1 MEHAARTNLSAGSD
15 DARVALP
22 SGATEDEP
30 EAAPRGP
37 SSAARPAPSGRSP
50 APGGRL
56 RAPTPRAAA
65 VLVAVGIGATVLL
78 AAGDAVGPF
87 IFGLLL
93 AYLLDPLVERFARLG
108 LPRWLAVLLVYLL
121 AIGAVA
127 LVIAL
132 TVPPLVRQI
141 GTFADQLP
149 TIVRQI
155 QYQLGHLTQL
165 YDRLGLPTEIRS
177 VANQIVK
184 AAVDAVQNLDLGV
197 IRPII
202 ASAAGFISSIFG
214 YLILPA
220 WLFYLLKDRP
230 RLQVAFDR
238 SLPPGWRTDV
248 WAIAGIAHEVFG
260 KWIRGQIILGS
271 TVGIASFVGLT
282 FLGFAVDPIFAQ
294 YAVLLALIAGFG
306 ELIPII
312 GPIITAVPAVL
323 LGLTA
328 GAEPAIAALILY
340 FGIQQVENNV
350 LVPKIQSDAI
360 RLHPTVI
367 IVALVVG
374 GSIFGLLG
382 AVLALPVTAAFRD
395 VFAYVFRR
403 AGEAAGEA
411 DEGAASSARP
421 DIAGLEASGAE
432 SAVATGAE
440 VFP

>member
-1 MEHAARTNLSAGSD
+1 MEQAARTNLSAGSD
-15 DARVALP
+15 DARGTVP
-22 SGATEDEP
+22 SGAAAAEP
-30 EAAPRGP
+30 GATPSARTAAP
-37 SSAARPAPSGRSP
+37 SARTPAPER
-50 APGGRL
+50 RL
-56 RAPTPRAAA
+56 RAPTPRVAV
-65 VLVAVGIGATVLL
+65 VLVAIGIGATVLL
-78 AAGDAVGPF
+78 AAGDAVSPF
-87 IFGLLL
+87 IVGLLL

-108 LPRWLAVLLVYLL
+108 VPRWLAVLLVYVL
-121 AIGAVA
+121 AIGVVA
-127 LVIAL
+127 LAIAL
-132 TVPPLVRQI
+132 TVPPLVRQVA
-141 GTFADQLP
+141 TFADQLP

-155 QYQLGHLTQL
+155 QYQLDHLNQL
-165 YDRLGLPTEIRS
+165 YDRIGLPAEIRS
-177 VANQIVK
+177 SANQIVK
-184 AAVDAVQNLDLGV
+184 ATVDAVRNLDLGV

-202 ASAAGFISSIFG
+202 ASAAGFVSSIFG

-238 SLPPGWRTDV
+238 SLPPAWRADV
-248 WAIAGIAHEVFG
+248 WAIAGIVHEVFG

-328 GAEPAIAALILY
+328 GAEPALAALILY
-340 FGIQQVENNV
+340 FAIQQVENNV

-360 RLHPTVI
+360 KLHPTAI

-374 GSIFGLLG
+374 GAIFGLLG
-382 AVLALPVTAAFRD
+382 AVLALPVAAAFRD

-403 AGEAAGEA
+403 AGEAAGER
-411 DEGAASSARP
+411 DGRAASSSRP
-421 DIAGLEASGAE
+421 DVAHLEATGAE
-432 SAVATGAE
+432 FAVATGAE
-440 VFP
+440 APR